1 MKKTKKK
8 KNTNI
13 NKKTREVAKKK
24 HTCRTVH
31 SLCMTQNE
39 AESPKKRKNTK
50 KERELACQ
58 LVLAVLAGVAVAS
71 DAVC

>member
-1 MKKTKKK
+1 MAK
-8 KNTNI
+8 KNI
-13 NKKTREVAKKK
+13 L
-24 HTCRTVH
+24 TCRTVH

-39 AESPKKRKNTK
+39 AESPKKKEKNTK